1 MQIITTDTQYAIN
14 QPQDQYYDFNQT
26 YFVPSLYKEALPAE
40 GWQVTVAE
48 EEAADQEIL
57 RCLEKSGHFDFLK
70 NPEEDVYGLDD
81 GEPV

>member
-1 MQIITTDTQYAIN
+1 
-14 QPQDQYYDFNQT
+14 
-26 YFVPSLYKEALPAE
+26 VLPSA